1 MIITSMT
8 RFAFALFIALFGAP
22 AVAEEPRLAGSWGDL
37 HGEPLVPAVL
47 GMWTDQTGSAWN
59 VQDHGVLGRIGAG
72 MMNSGEA
79 LIVEGETFA
88 CDTPLMTHD
97 GGEWVFP
104 ANRLLHGLAVT
115 RRVRLDRENG
125 TMRYIEAFRNPGAG
139 AITVTV
145 ELRTQYNGNIAEW
158 RSDRGTL
165 SPVTLREDEGG
176 LVIQPAA
183 ANHDRLFVYALCGG
197 PSVSRPALATP
208 SRFALHVRYSVT
220 VPAGESA
227 FLLHGLAQRMPDA
240 PLRFDLAE
248 WSEALPANERAR
260 VVNLPSTELDDPRA
274 QLLANVAAEWGE
286 MPATDT
292 LFLPG
297 PSRLPGTFRAG
308 QIALQTPTGEKRWE
322 LAEVV
327 ALELIG
333 DGQARLFLRNG
344 EAWRGGWKGEGVA
357 FVPAS
362 GASEV
367 AMTGERE
374 LRCVRGGVPVLRAW
388 PEDVDGFLE
397 TQDGQRFALSSLGGS
412 PAGFT
417 SNWGAWKGTL
427 DDVAAFEWKDG
438 EPCLSR
444 RDGTW
449 VRAFP
454 VEEAW
459 TVETKAAG
467 RVALPL
473 TRVRRFVNRQGALP
487 ARGVEARLRE
497 GERLAADW
505 TEAGIEVQGVALKP
519 AAIRELRRTGD
530 GSVRVKL
537 WDGGVVEGPLAGGVI
552 PLISGGKEFR
562 LGLREVDAVLSHA
575 PDLTEAER
583 SAMTSDIARLGAA
596 DWKEREAA
604 TQRLAALGERAWG
617 ELRTAFGSSGLDP
630 EVRHRLQ
637 RLLGDEP

>member
-1 MIITSMT
+1 MMIIRLMI
-8 RFAFALFIALFGAP
+8 RFAFALICLAASAF
-22 AVAEEPRLAGSWGDL
+22 AEEPRLAGSWGDL

-79 LIVEGETFA
+79 LLIEGETFA
-88 CDTPLMTHD
+88 CDAPLMTRD

-115 RRVRLDRENG
+115 RRVRLDREDG
-125 TMRYIEAFRNPGAG
+125 TIRYVEAFRNPGAG
-139 AITVTV
+139 AVTVTV

-158 RSDRGTL
+158 RSDRGAL

-183 ANHDRLFVYALCGG
+183 ANHDRLFVYALCSGAC
-197 PSVSRPALATP
+197 VSRPALATP
-208 SRFALHVRYSVT
+208 SRFALHVRYTVT

-240 PLRFDLAE
+240 PQRLDLAD
-248 WSEALPANERAR
+248 WGDDLPADERAR
-260 VVNLPSTELDDPRA
+260 VVNLPSSELEDPRA
-274 QLLANVAAEWGE
+274 QLLATVAAEWGE
-286 MPATDT
+286 IPGTDT

-297 PSRLPGTFRAG
+297 PSRLPGTLRAG
-308 QIALQTPTGEKRWE
+308 QIALATPSGDKRWDIE
-322 LAEVV
+322 EVV
-327 ALELIG
+327 ALEWSSEA
-333 DGQARLFLRNG
+333 QARLFLRNG

-362 GASEV
+362 GAAEV
-367 AMTGERE
+367 ALNGNRE
-374 LRCVRGGVPVLRAW
+374 LRCVRGGVPALHSW
-388 PEDVDGFLE
+388 PADVDGFLE

-427 DDVAAFEWKDG
+427 DDVAAFEWQDG
-438 EPCLSR
+438 EPWLSR
-444 RDGTW
+444 RDGTR

-467 RVALPL
+467 RITLPL
-473 TRVRRFVNRQGALP
+473 SRVRRFVHRQGAVP
-487 ARGVEARLRE
+487 AGGVEARLGD
-497 GERLAADW
+497 GERLVAEW
-505 TEAGIEVQGVALKP
+505 TDAGIEVQGVPLKP

-530 GSVRVKL
+530 DSVRIRL
-537 WDGGVVEGPLAGGVI
+537 WDGGQVEGPLAGGVV

-562 LGLREVDAVLSHA
+562 LGLRELDAVVSRA

-583 SAMTSDIARLGAA
+583 SAIAADIARLGAPE
-596 DWKEREAA
+596 WKEREAA
-604 TQRLAALGERAWG
+604 TERLAALGDRARG
-617 ELRTAFGSSGLDP
+617 ALRTAVGSGGLEP
-630 EVRHRLQ
+630 EVRHRLE